1 MELCQPMVLK
11 PYQPTSASPSCP
23 SMHCLDMHRSYLQD
37 MWETNIGQSSHLTF
51 SFPKNKIKRCEKH
64 FIIQTIN
71 HYFLPLKTKRGV
83 IILPDAVTVKA
94 HVAHVISD
102 VDFLI

>member
-1 MELCQPMVLK
+1 MLDNPPIRLPLK
-11 PYQPTSASPSCP
+11 KQK
-23 SMHCLDMHRSYLQD
+23 
-37 MWETNIGQSSHLTF
+37 
-51 SFPKNKIKRCEKH
+51 KNEKH

-71 HYFLPLKTKRGV
+71 HYLLPLKTKRGV

-94 HVAHVISD
+94 HVAHFVSD

>member
-1 MELCQPMVLK
+1 
-11 PYQPTSASPSCP
+11 
-23 SMHCLDMHRSYLQD
+23 MHYLDMHISYLEGT
-37 MWETNIGQSSHLTF
+37 WETHVGQSSHSASLKKT
-51 SFPKNKIKRCEKH
+51 KKGEKH

-71 HYFLPLKTKRGV
+71 HYLLPLKTKRGV

-94 HVAHVISD
+94 HVARFVSD

>member
-1 MELCQPMVLK
+1 MLDNPPIWLPLK
-11 PYQPTSASPSCP
+11 KAKK
-23 SMHCLDMHRSYLQD
+23 
-37 MWETNIGQSSHLTF
+37 G
-51 SFPKNKIKRCEKH
+51 EKH

-71 HYFLPLKTKRGV
+71 HYLLPLKTKRGV

-94 HVAHVISD
+94 HVACFVLD

>member
-1 MELCQPMVLK
+1 MLDNPPIRLPLK
-11 PYQPTSASPSCP
+11 KQK
-23 SMHCLDMHRSYLQD
+23 
-37 MWETNIGQSSHLTF
+37 
-51 SFPKNKIKRCEKH
+51 KNEKH

-71 HYFLPLKTKRGV
+71 QYLLPLKTKRGV

-94 HVAHVISD
+94 HVAHFVSD